1 MHSQSTIPTAIL
13 PIAELLD
20 QFAELVNNEIDLVW
34 RMDKPDAH
42 LGLLEE
48 AFEKILPAAIQ
59 LGEQADMQ
67 APQDELA
74 QWVVF
79 DWLPEAKDFLIL
91 LRDVLF
97 EEQKARLMVHE
108 GRLDEA
114 GFDQLRVA
122 SRSTLEEAAD
132 HLVNLRETEYAK
144 RLVLVRKRKQWAV
157 QRSPWPVYAEQ
168 FAALGEQTQLVCEQ
182 AVDLLLTADIYLRI
196 KNLFTGAFSR
206 YLAYLG
212 KLNEGLRDSLAEVT
226 EEQQNRNPSGLLK
239 TVRNFVG
246 QAPDPETAAD
256 FIELLE
262 ALTKG
267 LPTKQGL
274 VTGTQ
279 GGKMVRLDV
288 NLQRNTTNWLES
300 ELMSELQDFFLRRG
314 QIESRLQIALQTGE
328 NRIEFDQR
336 QDLDIAGQEI
346 GQTITQLSRNLE
358 RSEESIKKLEAEV
371 IRHLEQELYA
381 SHAYEPG
388 FLELSVQQT
397 LSQYRRYQKTG
408 LQQIRDWGKQKI
420 RSLRDLS
427 RESLREDQLGFSE
440 RVVRLVRARSVAPE
454 NVHYSS
460 MFLTKGYTGESFRVG
475 REAELSRVA
484 TIVDQWKLG
493 YRGAVLIT
501 GQRMSGKTFFGEL
514 VAHRY
519 FSNNFVTLTPGVRIE
534 VGGRILEPTRD
545 LKAAV
550 DFVVRNSGHQQL
562 MVWIDD
568 LSNWRDEETP
578 LSSDVL
584 SLLDTIDYQATN
596 LFFVVSVGSELH
608 AQLRQFTDIDRHFQ
622 AIMNMPPMNLEDI
635 RAAINIR
642 HGATQLQLVDDEEQ
656 PLSRER
662 IDQLIRSV
670 YRASGGHIG
679 NALQQW
685 AYGAHLANE
694 ESVRFTEVSPFGYPQ
709 EMTEDAG
716 LLLRTI
722 LVDRVTNEYQLRKQF
737 GPIFRDV
744 FQPLIQRM
752 LNLGILLRKPT
763 GALEINPSL
772 VTDIEVLLEEKGFV
786 TGYHLTDNYSL

>member
-1 MHSQSTIPTAIL
+1 MHSQSTIPVTII
-13 PIAELLD
+13 PVAELLE
-20 QFAELVNNEIDLVW
+20 QFADLVNSEIERVW

-42 LGLLEE
+42 LGVLEE
-48 AFEKILPAAIQ
+48 AFQKILPAAIQ
-59 LGEQADMQ
+59 IGDQANRQ
-67 APQDELA
+67 AGQDDLA
-74 QWVVF
+74 QWIIF
-79 DWLPEAKDFLIL
+79 DWVPEAKDFLIL

-108 GRLDEA
+108 GRLTETE
-114 GFDQLRVA
+114 FDTLRLA
-122 SRSTLEEAAD
+122 SRTALEEATS
-132 HLVNLRETEYAK
+132 HLNKLQETEYAK
-144 RLVLVRKRKQWAV
+144 RLVLARKRKQWAV
-157 QRSPWPVYAEQ
+157 QRSPWPVYSEQ
-168 FAALGEQTQLVCEQ
+168 FAALGEQTKIVCEQ
-182 AVDLLLTADIYLRI
+182 ALNLLLTADIYLRI
-196 KNLFTGAFSR
+196 KNLFTGTFAR
-206 YLAYLG
+206 YRTYQG
-212 KLNEGLRDSLAEVT
+212 KLNEGLRDALNNLP
-226 EEQQNRNPSGLLK
+226 EEQQNPNPSGLLK

-246 QAPDPETAAD
+246 KAPAPETAAD

-274 VTGTQ
+274 ITGTQ
-279 GGKMVRLDV
+279 GGKMIRLDV

-300 ELMSELQDFFLRRG
+300 ELMSELQDFYLRRG
-314 QIESRLQIALQTGE
+314 QIESRLQIALRTGE

-336 QDLDIAGQEI
+336 QDLEIAGQEI
-346 GQTITQLSRNLE
+346 GQTITQLNRNLE
-358 RSEESIKKLEAEV
+358 RSETAIEKLEAEV
-371 IRHLEQELYA
+371 TRHLERELYA

-397 LSQYRRYQKTG
+397 LSQYRRYQRTG
-408 LQQIRDWGKQKI
+408 LQQIRDWGRQKI

-440 RVVRLVRARSVAPE
+440 RVVRLVRARTVAPE

-484 TIVDQWKLG
+484 TIVEQWKLG
-493 YRGAVLIT
+493 YRGAILIT

-514 VAHRY
+514 IAHRY
-519 FSNNFVTLTPGVRIE
+519 FSNNFVTLKPGVRVE
-534 VGGRILEPTRD
+534 LAGRILEPTRD

-550 DFVVRNSGHQQL
+550 DFVVRNAGHQQL
-562 MVWIDD
+562 MVWIDN

-584 SLLDTIDYQATN
+584 SLLETIDYQATN
-596 LFFVVSVGSELH
+596 LFFAVSVGSELH

-622 AIMNMPPMNLEDI
+622 AIMNMPPMTMEDI
-635 RAAINIR
+635 RSAIQIR
-642 HGATQLQLVDDEEQ
+642 HGATQLQLVDDDNE
-656 PLSRER
+656 PLSNER
-662 IDQLIRSV
+662 IDQLVKAV
-670 YRASGGHIG
+670 YRVSGGHIG

-685 AYGAHLANE
+685 AYAAHLANE
-694 ESVRFTEVSPFGYPQ
+694 ESVHFTEVSPFGYPQ
-709 EMTEDAG
+709 DLTEDGG

-722 LVDRVTNEYQLRKQF
+722 LVDRITNEYQLRKQF
-737 GPIFRDV
+737 GPVFREK

-763 GALEINPSL
+763 GALEINPAL
-772 VTDIEVLLEEKGFV
+772 VTDVEALLEQKGFV
-786 TGYHLTDNYSL
+786 TGYHRTENYSL